1 MRAQTRTFLALAV
14 AFATLALSGCG
25 GGAPTVRE
33 PTGSFA
39 VTLDEYLIR
48 PQQIRVPKR
57 VPLTVTV
64 VNRGRL
70 GHTFRIRSAN
80 HTVLKL
86 TTIPPGGRAS
96 RTFKLAAGRYTMFC
110 ALSNHEELGMSG
122 TLVVG

>member
-1 MRAQTRTFLALAV
+1 MRASTRTLLALAAV
-14 AFATLALSGCG
+14 LLAAACG
-25 GGAPTVRE
+25 GGQTVRE
-33 PTGSFA
+33 PTGSFS
-39 VTLDEYLIR
+39 VTLDDYLIR

-64 VNRGRL
+64 LNRGRL

-86 TTIPPGGRAS
+86 STIAPGGRAS
-96 RTFKLAAGRYTMFC
+96 RTFKLAPGRYTMFC
-110 ALSNHEELGMSG
+110 ALANHEELGMSG